1 MAKSKKSS
9 LKPKQVVYLL
19 GAGATQAEV
28 DYLGAANVFVLMRD
42 SKDLGREG
50 LSTTILRKLGA
61 KGIPFSGTEHGV
73 DIEKLV
79 SLLTG
84 TGVESQAKL
93 AERMRR
99 LYFNEIRLRLTKA
112 KIISRPQLAQGLFE
126 MHNNEKFKAEVE
138 NLSGILTTNHDGLL
152 QIASERVFGGVNV
165 GFPFVST
172 DLTQDN
178 SRTVPP
184 ILQLH
189 GSFSWQFGLPPRITT
204 IKRDSKYY
212 SNTMWIPPTVLKE
225 SKNYPF
231 NKISGLAYELIS
243 RRCDV
248 LRIIGSSLTQ
258 NDWNIL
264 CLMFN
269 AQRHRELKNRNPLR
283 IELIMSRNGGEEIQ
297 GSCSFLKN
305 TFPIN
310 HLSEGDFS
318 GYEAD
323 KLPVDSELRNAFA
336 YWLRE
341 KINHHRRRDEFDLP
355 IGASMTR
362 IAGDTV

>member
-1 MAKSKKSS
+1 VAKSKK
-9 LKPKQVVYLL
+9 LMPKQVVYLL

-28 DYLGAANVFVLMRD
+28 DHLGAAQVFVLMRD

-50 LSTTILRKLGA
+50 LSTAILRKLGA
-61 KGIPFSGTEHGV
+61 KGIPFAGTEHGV
-73 DIEKLV
+73 DIEKLI
-79 SLLTG
+79 SLLTA
-84 TGVESQAKL
+84 TGVQSQTQL

-99 LYFNEIRLRLTKA
+99 LYFNEIRLRLAKA
-112 KIISRPQLAQGLFE
+112 KIINRPQLALGLFE
-126 MHNNEKFKAEVE
+126 MHNNEKFKTGVE
-138 NLSGILTTNHDGLL
+138 SLTGILTTNHDGLL
-152 QIASERVFGGVNV
+152 QIASERVFGGVSL
-165 GFPFVST
+165 GFPFTSR
-172 DLTQDN
+172 DLSSD
-178 SRTVPP
+178 SSKRVPP

-189 GSFSWQFGLPPRITT
+189 GSFSWQFGLPPSITSL
-204 IKRDSKYY
+204 KRDSKYRA
-212 SNTMWIPPTVLKE
+212 NTMWIPPTVLKE

-231 NKISGLAYELIS
+231 NKISGLAYEILS

-264 CLMFN
+264 CLIFN
-269 AQRHRELKNRNPLR
+269 AQRHRELRHRDPLR
-283 IELIMSRNGGEEIQ
+283 IEFIMSRSGGEDIQ
-297 GSCSFLKN
+297 GSCSYLKN

-318 GYEAD
+318 GYEED
-323 KLPVDSELRNAFA
+323 MLPADSELRNAFA

-341 KINHHRRRDEFDLP
+341 KINYHRRRDEFDLP
-355 IGASMTR
+355 IGSCMTR